1 MINAYVFWDSNFEQG
16 LNSLS
21 IYLQCKDCIAG
32 KSCGEFNLVL
42 SNGATKFDFLINIE
56 MWSWPEIA

>member
-21 IYLQCKDCIAG
+21 IYLQCKGYCIVG
-32 KSCGEFNLVL
+32 KSCGEFNLIL
-42 SNGATKFDFLINIE
+42 GDGATKFNFHLINIK
-56 MWSWPEIA
+56 M